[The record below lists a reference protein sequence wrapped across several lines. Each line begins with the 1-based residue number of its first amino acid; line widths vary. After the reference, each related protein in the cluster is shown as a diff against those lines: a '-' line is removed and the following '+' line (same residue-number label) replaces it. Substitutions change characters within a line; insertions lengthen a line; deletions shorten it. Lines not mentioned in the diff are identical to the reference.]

1 MVRFFQL
8 ATHFGDAALLV
19 PVSLVA
25 IGVLVWSGH
34 RQAALRFAVAVASLM
49 AVTVALKIGFYATGG
64 DAYLD
69 ILSPSGHAGFSVT
82 VYTCCA
88 AVLAKQLRPLGA
100 IAVVAAVVA
109 LLVTILVSRIVLGV
123 HSPAEVIMGCAVGLI
138 CASTFVFWNPGLS
151 QLRLRLPMIAVVVL
165 AVATASAWVGARRF
179 NAERHI
185 EHVGIMVG
193 SSLGTLLPS
202 DFRPGYGYT
211 IRQGSHDGG

>member
-1 MVRFFQL
+1 MRFFQL

-25 IGVLVWSGH
+25 IGVLVWGGH
-34 RQAALRFAVAVASLM
+34 RAAALRFAVAVASLM
-49 AVTVALKIGFYATGG
+49 AATVALKVGFYATGG
-64 DAYLD
+64 DATLD

-109 LLVTILVSRIVLGV
+109 LLVTILVSRIVLGA
-123 HSPAEVIMGCAVGLI
+123 HTPAEVVMGCAVGLL
-138 CASTFVFWNPGLS
+138 CASTFLFWNPDLS
-151 QLRLRLPMIAVVVL
+151 RMRLRLPVFAMVL
-165 AVATASAWVGARRF
+165 LAAGTVSAWVGAHRF
-179 NAERHI
+179 NTERHI
-185 EHVGIMVG
+185 EHVGILVG

-202 DFRPGYGYT
+202 DFRPGYGFT